1 MNVALLIISCL
12 LFAVA
17 VFLAF
22 RLIVLRLGTDEIRR
36 QLPEIIGGDTN
47 KLISVSGGRSNKKL
61 AAELNVRLAELREKE
76 LKFENGDREIKTALT
91 NAAHDLRTPLTA
103 IGGYLDLLETET
115 DKEKRGKYLA
125 VIRERT
131 NTLSKLSEELFVYSV
146 TLDSK
151 PNDAEAL
158 DAASVL
164 KECLADFYEAFC
176 AKDITPEICVFP
188 FTVVADKTELSR
200 MFSNIISNALKYS
213 AGDFK
218 VMAVD
223 RKITFSNVAEDVDA
237 IDVSRLFDRFY
248 TVNNGKSST
257 GLGLSIAKII
267 CERIGGKISA
277 AVDGNRLKI
286 TVIF

>member
-12 LFAVA
+12 LFVAV

-22 RLIVLRLGTDEIRR
+22 KLIVFRLGAEEIRR

-76 LKFENGDREIKTALT
+76 LKYYNGDREVKTALT

-115 DKEKRGKYLA
+115 DKGTREKYLA

-146 TLDSK
+146 TLDNK
-151 PNDAEAL
+151 PTAAEAL
-158 DAASVL
+158 DAAAVL

-176 AKDITPEICVFP
+176 AKDITPEICAFP

-237 IDVSRLFDRFY
+237 IDVNRLFDRFY
-248 TVNNGKSST
+248 TVNNGKNST

-267 CERIGGKISA
+267 CERIGGKLSA
-277 AVDGNRLKI
+277 AINGDYLEISVS
-286 TVIF
+286 F

>member
-115 DKEKRGKYLA
+115 DKGTREKYLA

-146 TLDSK
+146 TLD
-151 PNDAEAL
+151 
-158 DAASVL
+158 
-164 KECLADFYEAFC
+164 
-176 AKDITPEICVFP
+176 
-188 FTVVADKTELSR
+188 
-200 MFSNIISNALKYS
+200 
-213 AGDFK
+213 
-218 VMAVD
+218 
-223 RKITFSNVAEDVDA
+223 
-237 IDVSRLFDRFY
+237 
-248 TVNNGKSST
+248 
-257 GLGLSIAKII
+257 
-267 CERIGGKISA
+267 
-277 AVDGNRLKI
+277 
-286 TVIF
+286 

>member
-1 MNVALLIISCL
+1 M
-12 LFAVA
+12 
-17 VFLAF
+17 
-22 RLIVLRLGTDEIRR
+22 
-36 QLPEIIGGDTN
+36 
-47 KLISVSGGRSNKKL
+47 
-61 AAELNVRLAELREKE
+61 
-76 LKFENGDREIKTALT
+76 
-91 NAAHDLRTPLTA
+91 
-103 IGGYLDLLETET
+103 LETET
-115 DKEKRGKYLA
+115 DKGTREKYLA

-158 DAASVL
+158 DAAAVL

-176 AKDITPEICVFP
+176 AKDITPEICAFP